1 MTSKSKKEKKAKE
14 ARKEQRQVQD
24 DETTN
29 SAKIAKPSATPKLYC
44 RVLPLLKPTR
54 SEIDTID
61 NIVPV
66 NYDSDPIIINN
77 EHFTGYAV
85 FRVVNFDGHNPL
97 DPKTGKPMKIITNN
111 DYFNGHRRTFSLQ
124 ISGRFKKEWSAD
136 EIMFG
141 TFFEKPVKMP
151 PGYKI
156 ALALA
161 KKIDAS
167 MDGDLSLDEP
177 YMCSPLICAM
187 NIARSEPIILSSLK
201 EEEDGSA
208 TTCGSASST
217 SLTFN
222 NEILDEKDKPLYL
235 PTWKYSDGKHIEE
248 NFMET
253 VASWP
258 ESKLHHFVEDED
270 SDPLKEDC
278 VAEVAASAPKRSGSL
293 MGFFSRSSS
302 TNEAPK
308 KSSTSVTPS
317 QRRSWFLD
325 PNHRKTYKF
334 RPDTLYSFDF
344 NNQYVDLNKMHLKL
358 GITFDVSYYLNGQ
371 PVRYQMKSRD
381 GTVTFMTIELGLA

>member
-1 MTSKSKKEKKAKE
+1 MTKSKKDKKNKDCDNASVDTSTQT
-14 ARKEQRQVQD
+14 APA
-24 DETTN
+24 
-29 SAKIAKPSATPKLYC
+29 SSPKLYC
-44 RVLPLLKPTR
+44 RVVPLLKPTR
-54 SEIDTID
+54 SIIPKID

-85 FRVVNFDGHNPL
+85 FRVVNFDGHNPI
-97 DPKTGKPMKIITNN
+97 DPASGKPMKTIPNN
-111 DYFNGHRRTFSLQ
+111 DYFTGHRRTFSLQ
-124 ISGRFKKEWSAD
+124 LSGRFKKEWSAD
-136 EIMFG
+136 EVMFG

-167 MDGDLSLDEP
+167 MDGDFSLDAP

-187 NIARSEPIILSSLK
+187 NIARAEPIILGSVT
-201 EEEDGSA
+201 EEPESDGTAVAFSHDA
-208 TTCGSASST
+208 
-217 SLTFN
+217 
-222 NEILDEKDKPLYL
+222 EKMDDPKRPLYL
-235 PTWKYSDGKHIEE
+235 PKWKYGGGKHLEE

-258 ESKLHHFVEDED
+258 ESNLHHAHNVEEDD
-270 SDPLKEDC
+270 SDPLKEDP
-278 VAEVAASAPKRSGSL
+278 VAPKRSGSL
-293 MGFFSRSSS
+293 MGFFSRTPSTKESS
-302 TNEAPK
+302 
-308 KSSTSVTPS
+308 KSSAVTPS
-317 QRRSWFLD
+317 QRRSWFLN
-325 PNHRKTYKF
+325 PAHRQNYKF

-371 PVRYQMKSRD
+371 PVRYQMRSRD
-381 GTVTFMTIELGLA
+381 GKVIFFTIELGLA

>member
-1 MTSKSKKEKKAKE
+1 MTKSKKEKKN
-14 ARKEQRQVQD
+14 KEQPGQD
-24 DETTN
+24 DGN
-29 SAKIAKPSATPKLYC
+29 STSPSSPKLYC
-44 RVLPLLKPTR
+44 RVVPLLKPTK
-54 SEIDTID
+54 SAVSSIK
-61 NIVPV
+61 NVVPV
-66 NYDSDPIIINN
+66 NYDSEPVIINN

-85 FRVVNFDGHNPL
+85 FRVVNFDGHNPV
-97 DPKTGKPMKIITNN
+97 DPATGKPMTIIPNN

-124 ISGRFKKEWSAD
+124 LSGRFKKEWSAD
-136 EIMFG
+136 EVMFG

-187 NIARSEPIILSSLK
+187 NIARAEPIILSSLS
-201 EEEDGSA
+201 EEVGA
-208 TTCGSASST
+208 GGNTVA
-217 SLTFN
+217 FN
-222 NEILDEKDKPLYL
+222 HDADTLGNAKTPLYL
-235 PTWKYSDGKHIEE
+235 PRWKYAGGKHLEE

-258 ESKLHHFVEDED
+258 ESKLHHSSTAGDDDD
-270 SDPLKEDC
+270 SDPLKED
-278 VAEVAASAPKRSGSL
+278 VVAPKRSGSL
-293 MGFFSRSSS
+293 MGFFSRTPSI
-302 TNEAPK
+302 NDPPK
-308 KSSTSVTPS
+308 TTTVTPS

-325 PNHRKTYKF
+325 PSHRKSYNF

-371 PVRYQMKSRD
+371 PVRYQMRSRD
-381 GTVTFMTIELGLA
+381 GSVTFFTIELGLA